1 MVAAILGQDRML
13 GLDAFLYVIF
23 IGVAWIMTIY
33 TLNFYYLSYQSQHN
47 VIHQKRKDKLRVHVD
62 SPIHD
67 LPVVTVQLPIYNEKY
82 VAARLIDAV
91 CLLDY
96 PKDRLEIQVLDDS
109 EDDTFELIQLVVGE
123 HRLRG
128 FNIHHFRRTSGRAG
142 YKAGALKA
150 GMKYAKGEFIAIF
163 DADFIPP
170 PWFLKKTI
178 GYFIDPIIG
187 LVQCRWGHI
196 NETYSSL
203 TEAQA
208 LSLDLHF
215 LIEQKAKSMTH
226 LFMNFNGAAGI
237 WRTSCIFDAGGW
249 HTTTLVEDLDL
260 SYRAQLKG
268 WKSLFL
274 ENIVVEGE
282 LPVQMNAAKRQQFRW
297 AKGSIQVALKL
308 LIDILLEKKIAIDTK
323 IQAFI
328 HLTRHIVHPLFLIQ
342 FLVFPILLALNYK
355 LYPVGWAPITGIL
368 IYVLMGP
375 ATYLYMIKKLWRE
388 MWKDKAIQYLYLIFF
403 ATGISV
409 NNTIAVFDAIIGGKN
424 EFLRTPKFGVVKKG
438 DEWREKAYV
447 LPFTKT
453 TLLEIF
459 FGIYGCIAIFVSI
472 FSGNPVFVPV
482 IAIQTLGFI
491 YVAYLSIIH
500 SSLNQT
506 GVSHS
511 KSIPTESATMRV
523 AEAETLSD
531 RVNTTVHAKTL
542 VTTAPDIRNMQA
554 HVRTRYCRLLIIGI
568 LGFLCLGGAIVYF
581 GYQNAIYPLDKA
593 IGYLSRAES
602 AQTPDM
608 IANYLRPVKLLLP
621 NEGNPAWSFPSPR
634 TDFGLIQ
641 NDLEAI
647 LLRTNSISLVEPN
660 SAAYNTGLGELHS
673 SIKIIESNLDE
684 ATPYIYV
691 SSTNILLGG
700 LWIGVI
706 MSLFAVMR
714 RSKSKLGYEMT

>member
-1 MVAAILGQDRML
+1 
-13 GLDAFLYVIF
+13 
-23 IGVAWIMTIY
+23 MTIY

-47 VIHQKRKDKLRVHVD
+47 IIHQKRKDKLRVQAD
-62 SPIHD
+62 SAIHD
-67 LPVVTVQLPIYNEKY
+67 LPVVTVQLPIYNERY

-123 HRLRG
+123 HQLRG
-128 FNIHHFRRTSGRAG
+128 FNIHHLRRSSGRVG

-150 GMKYAKGEFIAIF
+150 GLKYAKGEFIAIF

-178 GYFIDPIIG
+178 GYFIDPVIG

-196 NETYSSL
+196 NENYSSL

-328 HLTRHIVHPLFLIQ
+328 HLTRHVVHPLFLIQ
-342 FLVFPILLALNYK
+342 YLVFPILLALNYK
-355 LYPVGWAPITGIL
+355 LYPVSWAPITGIV
-368 IYVLMGP
+368 IYILMGP
-375 ATYLYMIKKLWRE
+375 ATYLYMIKKIWGDR
-388 MWKDKAIQYLYLIFF
+388 WKDKAMQYLYLIFF
-403 ATGISV
+403 AGGISV

-424 EFLRTPKFGVVKKG
+424 EFLRTPKFGVVKKH

-453 TLLEIF
+453 TLLEVF
-459 FGIYGCIAIFVSI
+459 FGVYGCIAIFVSI

-491 YVAYLSIIH
+491 YVAYLSIVH
-500 SSLNQT
+500 SSLNRKQR

-511 KSIPTESATMRV
+511 KGMPTEPALI
-523 AEAETLSD
+523 AETETLMSD
-531 RVNTTVHAKTL
+531 RINTTVRAKTL
-542 VTTAPDIRNMQA
+542 ITTAPDNRNMQA
-554 HVRTRYCRLLIIGI
+554 HMGTRYYRLLIIGI

-593 IGYLSRAES
+593 MGYLSRAES

-608 IANYLRPVKLLLP
+608 IADYLTPVKLLLP
-621 NEGNPAWSFPSPR
+621 NGGNPVWSFPSPR

-641 NDLEAI
+641 NDLEAM

-660 SAAYNTGLGELHS
+660 SAAYNTGLEDLHS
-673 SIKIIESNLDE
+673 SIKIIESNLEE

-691 SSTNILLGG
+691 SFTNILLGG

-706 MSLFAVMR
+706 MLIFSAM
-714 RSKSKLGYEMT
+714 RSKSKLKEYEMT

>member
-1 MVAAILGQDRML
+1 ML

-47 VIHQKRKDKLRVHVD
+47 VIHQKRKDKLRVHID

-196 NETYSSL
+196 NENYSSL

-375 ATYLYMIKKLWRE
+375 ATYLYMIRKLWGE

-500 SSLNQT
+500 SSLNRKQT
-506 GVSHS
+506 AVSHS
-511 KSIPTESATMRV
+511 KSIPTESATLRI

-641 NDLEAI
+641 NDLEVYI
-647 LLRTNSISLVEPN
+647 ITNQLNFISR
-660 SAAYNTGLGELHS
+660 AQ
-673 SIKIIESNLDE
+673 
-684 ATPYIYV
+684 
-691 SSTNILLGG
+691 
-700 LWIGVI
+700 
-706 MSLFAVMR
+706 
-714 RSKSKLGYEMT
+714 

>member
-1 MVAAILGQDRML
+1 ML

-23 IGVAWIMTIY
+23 IGFAWIMTIY
-33 TLNFYYLSYQSQHN
+33 TVNFYYLSYQSQHN
-47 VIHQKRKDKLRVHVD
+47 VIHQKRKDKLSVHVD
-62 SPIHD
+62 SAIHD
-67 LPVVTVQLPIYNEKY
+67 LPLVTVQLPIYNEKY

-109 EDDTFELIQLVVGE
+109 EDDTFELVQLVVGE
-123 HRLRG
+123 NQLRG
-128 FNIHHFRRTSGRAG
+128 FNIHHFRRISGRAG
-142 YKAGALKA
+142 YKAGALKE
-150 GMKYAKGEFIAIF
+150 GMKFAKGEFIAIF

-170 PWFLKKTI
+170 PSFLKETI
-178 GYFIDPIIG
+178 GYFIDPVIG

-196 NETYSSL
+196 NENYSSL

-308 LIDILLEKKIAIDTK
+308 LIDILLEKKISIDTK
-323 IQAFI
+323 IQASI

-342 FLVFPILLALNYK
+342 FLVFPVLLALNYK
-355 LYPVGWAPITGIL
+355 LYPVGWAPIIGIL
-368 IYVLMGP
+368 VYVLMGP
-375 ATYLYMIKKLWRE
+375 ATYLYMIRKLWADR
-388 MWKDKAIQYLYLIFF
+388 WKEKALQYLYLIFF

-409 NNTIAVFDAIIGGKN
+409 NNTIAVFDALVGGKN
-424 EFLRTPKFGVVKKG
+424 EFLRTPKFGVVKKH
-438 DEWREKAYV
+438 DEWREKTYV

-453 TLLEIF
+453 TLLEVF
-459 FGIYGCIAIFVSI
+459 FGIYGLMAIFVSI
-472 FSGNPVFVPV
+472 FSGNPLFVPV

-500 SSLNQT
+500 SSRKQR
-506 GVSHS
+506 GVNHS
-511 KSIPTESATMRV
+511 RKVPGNPTMMGIK
-523 AEAETLSD
+523 ETKALMS
-531 RVNTTVHAKTL
+531 NGASTTVHAKTR
-542 VTTAPDIRNMQA
+542 VTTAPNASNMQL
-554 HVRTRYCRLLIIGI
+554 HSRTKYCRLLIIGV
-568 LGFLCLGGAIVYF
+568 LGFLSLGAAIIYLD
-581 GYQNAIYPLDKA
+581 YQNAIYPLDKA
-593 IGYLSRAES
+593 IGFLSRAQS

-608 IANYLRPVKLLLP
+608 IISYLRPVKPLLP
-621 NEGNPAWSFPSPR
+621 NVGNPVWCFPNPR
-634 TDFGLIQ
+634 TDFGLIH
-641 NDLEAI
+641 NDLNSM
-647 LLRTNSISLVEPN
+647 LVRSRSISLLEPN
-660 SAAYNTGLGELHS
+660 TAAYNTWLEELHS
-673 SIKIIESNLDE
+673 SIRIIESNLE
-684 ATPYIYV
+684 AATPYIYV

-706 MSLFAVMR
+706 MSLFSVMW
-714 RSKSKLGYEMT
+714 RSKSKLKEYDMT

>member
-1 MVAAILGQDRML
+1 
-13 GLDAFLYVIF
+13 
-23 IGVAWIMTIY
+23 MTIY
-33 TLNFYYLSYQSQHN
+33 TLNFYYLSYQSRHN
-47 VIHQKRKDKLRVHVD
+47 IIHQKRKDKLRVQVD
-62 SPIHD
+62 SAIHD

-123 HRLRG
+123 HQLRG
-128 FNIHHFRRTSGRAG
+128 FNIHHLRRSSGRAG

-150 GMKYAKGEFIAIF
+150 GLKYAKGEFIAIF

-178 GYFIDPIIG
+178 GYFIDPVIG

-196 NETYSSL
+196 NENYSSL

-268 WKSLFL
+268 WKSMFL

-308 LIDILLEKKIAIDTK
+308 LIDILFEKKIAIDTK

-328 HLTRHIVHPLFLIQ
+328 HLTRHVVHPLFLIQ
-342 FLVFPILLALNYK
+342 YLVFPILLALNYK
-355 LYPVGWAPITGIL
+355 LYPVSWAPITGIV
-368 IYVLMGP
+368 IYILMGP
-375 ATYLYMIKKLWRE
+375 ATYLYMIKKIWGDR
-388 MWKDKAIQYLYLIFF
+388 WKDKAIQYLYLIFF
-403 ATGISV
+403 AGGISV

-424 EFLRTPKFGVVKKG
+424 EFLRTPKFGVVKKH
-438 DEWREKAYV
+438 DEWRAKAYV

-453 TLLEIF
+453 TLLEVF
-459 FGIYGCIAIFVSI
+459 FGVYGCIAIFVSI

-491 YVAYLSIIH
+491 YVAYLSIVH
-500 SSLNQT
+500 SSLNRKQR

-511 KSIPTESATMRV
+511 KGVPTEPARI
-523 AEAETLSD
+523 AETETLMSD
-531 RVNTTVHAKTL
+531 RINSTVRAKTL
-542 VTTAPDIRNMQA
+542 ITTAPDNRNMQA
-554 HVRTRYCRLLIIGI
+554 HMGTRYYRLLIIGI

-593 IGYLSRAES
+593 MGYLSRAES
-602 AQTPDM
+602 AQTPHM
-608 IANYLRPVKLLLP
+608 IADYLTPVKHLLP
-621 NEGNPAWSFPSPR
+621 NEGNPVWSFPSPR

-641 NDLEAI
+641 NDLEAM
-647 LLRTNSISLVEPN
+647 LLRTSSISLVEPN
-660 SAAYNTGLGELHS
+660 SAAYNTGLEDLHS
-673 SIKIIESNLDE
+673 SIKIIESNLEE

-691 SSTNILLGG
+691 SFTNILLGG

-706 MSLFAVMR
+706 MLIFAAMR
-714 RSKSKLGYEMT
+714 RSKSKLKEYEMT